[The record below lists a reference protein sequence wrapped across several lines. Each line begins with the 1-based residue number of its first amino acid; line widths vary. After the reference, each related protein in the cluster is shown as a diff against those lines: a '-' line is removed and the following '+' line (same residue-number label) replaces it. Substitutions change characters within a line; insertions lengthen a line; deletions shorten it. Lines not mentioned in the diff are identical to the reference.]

1 MANNPY
7 LSRMRKEAEQ
17 HGVLEN
23 FDRMLNERRPADA
36 EKYPTKEV
44 LQQIF
49 NDLGLELPKMG
60 AKKLT
65 EEEKKEIQKQNENAL
80 LDIFRNGLP
89 EEKKQLMEIVSKHEI
104 KVNKQAQITAIKNA
118 KAKLRRLGMTAEQIN
133 EL

>member
-17 HGVLEN
+17 HGFLEN

-65 EEEKKEIQKQNENAL
+65 EEEKKEIQKQNEDAL

-89 EEKKQLMEIVSKHEI
+89 EEKKQLMKIIEDHQKEVE
-104 KVNKQAQITAIKNA
+104 KQAHIKAIKNE
-118 KAKLRRLGMTAEQIN
+118 KAELKRLGMTAEQIN